1 MIRKGRKPTYFSV
14 YLQMNHL
21 RESLKSFDLLLQLS
35 NSCIELIEFFKLE
48 ETVANRTFE
57 QQIESHKVEV

>member
-1 MIRKGRKPTYFSV
+1 
-14 YLQMNHL
+14 MNHL